1 MNFFEETGFKIG
13 LFFAGAVGSVV
24 SFLRPQDL
32 NWKQRVLTIFS
43 GGMSSMYLTPIIISP
58 IESIR
63 EMSQEWMLGA
73 AFLVGYSGLKA
84 IELSITKIKTFFNRK

>member
-1 MNFFEETGFKIG
+1 MNFFEETGVKVG
-13 LFFAGAVGSVV
+13 LFMAGAIGSVV

-32 NWKQRVLTIFS
+32 NWRQRALTIFS

-58 IESIR
+58 IESVR
-63 EMSQEWMLGA
+63 EMSQEWTLGT

-84 IELSITKIKTFFNRK
+84 IELTISKIRDKFKK